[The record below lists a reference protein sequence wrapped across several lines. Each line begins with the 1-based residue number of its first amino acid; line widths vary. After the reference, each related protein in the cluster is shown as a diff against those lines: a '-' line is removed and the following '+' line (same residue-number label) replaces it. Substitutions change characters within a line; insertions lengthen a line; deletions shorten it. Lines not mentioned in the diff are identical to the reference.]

1 MEDQPRYPSGK
12 PRGMLERHRRAQADA
27 ADVVLTKAQPVDEG
41 LQERRLM
48 LDGEGWLAGRRFAAA
63 GQVGND
69 HPSMSRKGGRP
80 RVKVLKGPDEAVT
93 EHEWRARSLVE
104 VTDAPAADLD
114 VLDALRAERPGYSPV
129 SIWARC
135 SRPE

>member
-27 ADVVLTKAQPVDEG
+27 ADVVLTKSQLVDER
-41 LQERRLM
+41 LQELRLM
-48 LDGEGWLAGRRFAAA
+48 FDGEGRLAGGRFAAA

-69 HPSMSRKGGRP
+69 HPSMSRKSGPP

-93 EHEWRARSLVE
+93 EHERRARPL
-104 VTDAPAADLD
+104 
-114 VLDALRAERPGYSPV
+114 
-129 SIWARC
+129 
-135 SRPE
+135 

>member
-1 MEDQPRYPSGK
+1 MQHQPGDPSGK
-12 PRGMLERHRRAQADA
+12 PGGMLERHRRAQADA
-27 ADVVLTKAQPVDEG
+27 ADVVLAQFQPVDER
-41 LQERRLM
+41 LQELRLM
-48 LDGEGWLAGRRFAAA
+48 RDGEGRLARGRFAAA

-69 HPSMSRKGGRP
+69 HPPMSRKSGPPG
-80 RVKVLKGPDEAVT
+80 VKVFKGPDEAVT
-93 EHEWRARSLVE
+93 EHERRTRPLVE

-114 VLDALRAERPGYSPV
+114 VLDALRGERPAYSPV